1 MKKIIPIAL
10 VSILSFNI
18 CDAATI
24 NEKPKIVKIDGKY
37 YKEKDGV
44 LFPLYGFVLK
54 LIAPN
59 LQEVL
64 INGALDLA
72 KSFFAEKNIKV
83 VDEDQGDREDVEV
96 ITINAQDNDNDGNIE
111 LSSSCED
118 HDKDGENDDE
128 TEFAEYDDTEK
139 GLDVILEEQLEY
151 IDQFYTGDIDGDGEE
166 N

>member
-18 CDAATI
+18 CNAATI
-24 NEKPKIVKIDGKY
+24 NEKPKIIKIDGKY

-44 LFPLYGFVLK
+44 LLPLYGYVLNF
-54 LIAPN
+54 IAPN
-59 LQEVL
+59 LKEDL
-64 INGALDLA
+64 INVAIELA

-111 LSSSCED
+111 LSSSSED
-118 HDKDGENDDE
+118 HDKDGDNDDE
-128 TEFAEYDDTEK
+128 TEIAEYENTEN
-139 GLDVILEEQLEY
+139 GLDTVLEKQLEY
-151 IDQFYTGDIDGDGEE
+151 IDQFYAGDIDGDGEE